1 MSAEDNENFGK
12 SELILGEGSVTYM
25 RVLSKNYQIL
35 IKIIVTITKLLSKNI
50 TKKLFVF
57 FAS

>member
-1 MSAEDNENFGK
+1 MSAEDNENFDE
-12 SELILGEGSVTYM
+12 SELILGEGSVTYK
-25 RVLSKNYQIL
+25 SYQIL

>member
-1 MSAEDNENFGK
+1 MSAEDNENFDK
-12 SELILGEGSVTYM
+12 SELILEEGSVTYM

>member
-1 MSAEDNENFGK
+1 MSAEDNENFDE
-12 SELILGEGSVTYM
+12 SELILGEGSITYM

-50 TKKLFVF
+50 TKKFFVF

>member
-1 MSAEDNENFGK
+1 MSAEDNENFDK
-12 SELILGEGSVTYM
+12 SELILEEGSVTYM

-35 IKIIVTITKLLSKNI
+35 IKIIVTITKLLSKNV